1 MPVGM
6 VSGRHR
12 VLMQTR
18 TLSSSRPKRFGR
30 GSSSKGEG
38 TQART
43 DVALLAAIGRVGPN
57 RSVRLHRSQSFFAVS
72 LDFLAAEGAVS
83 APNDPCCEGR
93 RYPVIPQECSAT
105 IAHPTSFPNADDLF

>member
-1 MPVGM
+1 MALRLEPQLIGTIT
-6 VSGRHR
+6 GFH
-12 VLMQTR
+12 
-18 TLSSSRPKRFGR
+18 SSRRRPTREHPPIGCLR
-30 GSSSKGEG
+30 
-38 TQART
+38 QART